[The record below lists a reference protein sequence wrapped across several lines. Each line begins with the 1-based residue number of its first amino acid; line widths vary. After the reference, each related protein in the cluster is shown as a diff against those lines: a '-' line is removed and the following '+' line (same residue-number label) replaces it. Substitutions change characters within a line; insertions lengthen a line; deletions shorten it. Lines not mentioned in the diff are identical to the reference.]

1 MNSLYNIQNMQQLVM
16 LGESTNNIMVNT
28 TVNFTSITL
37 DPAWTT
43 LTNTLGLSST
53 DQTYFLWLWLW
64 YAQI

>member
-1 MNSLYNIQNMQQLVM
+1 MQQLIM
-16 LGESTNNIMVNT
+16 LGESTTNIMVDT
-28 TVNFTSITL
+28 TVYFESITL

-64 YAQI
+64 NAQI